1 MQRWK
6 LRKAKNGF
14 SHRTKMILAEYPLW
28 AVLRGADAAMIIAA
42 STYPNLQRS
51 TSLLAVL
58 NDVPLGDALDVERS
72 REPVREAW
80 LGW

>member
-1 MQRWK
+1 
-6 LRKAKNGF
+6 
-14 SHRTKMILAEYPLW
+14 MILAEYPLW
-28 AVLRGADAAMIIAA
+28 AALRGANSAMIIAA

-58 NDVPLGDALDVERS
+58 NDAPLGDALDVKRS
-72 REPVREAW
+72 RESVRDAW